1 MVSAIIPKWMH
12 LNRDIRCMF
21 DIHGFSMHRHQI
33 PTQQH
38 LFISDS
44 PIFSSVFSE
53 VENVI

>member
-12 LNRDIRCMF
+12 LNRDIRCI

-33 PTQQH
+33 PTQQQH

-44 PIFSSVFSE
+44 PICSSGFSE

>member
-12 LNRDIRCMF
+12 LNRDIRYI

-33 PTQQH
+33 PTQQQH

-44 PIFSSVFSE
+44 PIFSSGFSE